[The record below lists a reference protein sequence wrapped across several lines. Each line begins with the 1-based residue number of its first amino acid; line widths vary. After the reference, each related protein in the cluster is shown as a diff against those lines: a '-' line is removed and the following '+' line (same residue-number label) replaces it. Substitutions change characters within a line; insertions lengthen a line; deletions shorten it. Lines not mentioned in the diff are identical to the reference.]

1 MAEQK
6 KVCVEV
12 KDLKQYFEVKRGMFS
27 NINKTVKAVDD
38 VSFKIYKG
46 ETFGIVGESGCGKT
60 TLGKTLLHLIPP
72 TSGRVMID
80 GVEISSLKKEE
91 LRKARK
97 DRQIVF
103 QDPYSSLNSRLTVGT
118 MIMEP
123 MLAHG
128 ICSKEEANRRAVELM
143 EMVGLRTFHLNRYP
157 HEFSGGQRQRIAIAR
172 ALATNPKFIVLDE
185 AVSALDVSVQA
196 QILNLLK
203 KLKQALNLT
212 YMFISHDLSVV
223 RHVSDRIAVM
233 YLGKIVELGSCDD
246 LFESGSHPYTQA
258 LLSAAP
264 IPKPGMK
271 RSRIMLTG
279 DVPSPIDLPSGCRF
293 HGRCSRCME
302 ICRKEE
308 PALREITPGHFC
320 ACHLYDKE

>member
-12 KDLKQYFEVKRGMFS
+12 KDLKQHFEVKRGMFS

-97 DRQIVF
+97 DMQIVF

-128 ICSKEEANRRAVELM
+128 ICSKEEANRRAV
-143 EMVGLRTFHLNRYP
+143 
-157 HEFSGGQRQRIAIAR
+157 
-172 ALATNPKFIVLDE
+172 
-185 AVSALDVSVQA
+185 
-196 QILNLLK
+196 
-203 KLKQALNLT
+203 
-212 YMFISHDLSVV
+212 
-223 RHVSDRIAVM
+223 
-233 YLGKIVELGSCDD
+233 
-246 LFESGSHPYTQA
+246 
-258 LLSAAP
+258 
-264 IPKPGMK
+264 
-271 RSRIMLTG
+271 
-279 DVPSPIDLPSGCRF
+279 
-293 HGRCSRCME
+293 
-302 ICRKEE
+302 
-308 PALREITPGHFC
+308 
-320 ACHLYDKE
+320 